1 MYQSI
6 DVGHA
11 LELMLYDDSTAS
23 QTFELYGPKEYSME
37 EIAEMV
43 DKEIFTKRRHIN
55 VPQRI
60 LEPAARLINRLLWWP
75 VLSAEQ
81 VQMEH
86 IDQVIDEKARTFKD
100 LGIEP
105 GEISK
110 FTYQYV
116 VCFYPFPKAPAP
128 VTLIR
133 SAARI
138 PQWYV
143 LRSTASERERKE
155 RREEIPARPG

>member
-1 MYQSI
+1 MLTISQSI

-43 DKEIFTKRRHIN
+43 DKEIFTKRRHVN
-55 VPQRI
+55 VPRQI
-60 LEPAARLINRLLWWP
+60 LEPATRLLNRLLWWP

-86 IDQVIDEKARTFKD
+86 IDQVIDYKAKTFKD

-105 GEISK
+105 GDISK

-116 VCFYPFPKAPAP
+116 VCFYPLPMAHAPGK
-128 VTLIR
+128 LILP
-133 SAARI
+133 AARI
-138 PQWYV
+138 P
-143 LRSTASERERKE
+143 
-155 RREEIPARPG
+155 